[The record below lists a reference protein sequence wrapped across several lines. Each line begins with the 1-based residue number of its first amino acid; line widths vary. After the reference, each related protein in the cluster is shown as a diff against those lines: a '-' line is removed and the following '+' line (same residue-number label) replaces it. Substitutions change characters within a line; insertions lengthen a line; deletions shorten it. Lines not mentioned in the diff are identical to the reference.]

1 MPRAVYLDTPEQWA
15 DLAVRLRRARVFG
28 LDTEFYGTDLRKDST
43 VGTARI
49 HVWSVAIRRQR
60 RSPRGFHE
68 CHGFVLPAA
77 ALEHPQ
83 IRAVLEDASVR
94 KAIHNQAVDDH
105 AMHNAGVRLRGAI
118 NTLPL
123 ARWTWAGLGAWDLKG
138 LVVSK
143 LGRAPVCEYLDVVR
157 DEREITLTRER
168 SRKVTVCS
176 CGVAGCRARK
186 GHTKSKETL
195 TETVTR
201 TKIERFEIPLAE
213 IVPPSS
219 GYPTGHPRFQLLVDY
234 AAEDAIA
241 AIQVLELAQLEP
253 EPAEFPAVFGGVR
266 PRYSQA
272 AEDAIVAM
280 ERVGIPIDVPWAAE
294 TIARA
299 RADETAQLD
308 TMRPL
313 LATDCGDKTWSSPK
327 KLIAMF
333 DSLRYP
339 RSPVWAK
346 GQLKHGVPPKV
357 DGTALQ
363 WIADH
368 HAPARTLV
376 RELLQ
381 LKRIRAQLKYLAR
394 MDVPMIYPVTGPM
407 SDGDSR
413 VGAITGRLA
422 IKGKLASQQ
431 LPSREEV
438 DLYHIRRGI
447 IAGTKEP
454 SDDCIQSL

>member
-1 MPRAVYLDTPEQWA
+1 MPRAAYLDTPDQWS
-15 DLAVRLRRARVFG
+15 DLATRLRRARVFG

-83 IRAVLEDASVR
+83 IRAVLEDASIR

-105 AMHNAGVRLRGAI
+105 SMHNAGVQLRGAI
-118 NTLPL
+118 NTLAL
-123 ARWTWAGLGAWDLKG
+123 ARWVWPGLGAWDLKG
-138 LVVSK
+138 LMVSK
-143 LGRAPVCEYLDVVR
+143 LGRAPVCTYLDVVR
-157 DEREITLTRER
+157 DEREVTLTRER

-176 CGVAGCRARK
+176 CGTPGCRLRN
-186 GHTKSKETL
+186 GHAKRKETI
-195 TETVTR
+195 TEAVTR
-201 TKIERFEIPLAE
+201 AKIEQFEIPLAE
-213 IVPPSS
+213 IVPS
-219 GYPTGHPRFQLLVDY
+219 HRRFPLLVDY

-241 AIQVLELAQLEP
+241 GIQVLELAQLEP
-253 EPAEFPAVFGGVR
+253 EPAEFPEAFGGVR

-272 AEDAIVAM
+272 AENAIVAM

-294 TIARA
+294 TIVRA
-299 RADETAQLD
+299 RGDETAQLD
-308 TMRPL
+308 AMRPL
-313 LATDCGDKTWSSPK
+313 LAPGCTDKAWSSPK
-327 KLIAMF
+327 QLIAMF
-333 DSLRYP
+333 DVLRYP
-339 RSPVWAK
+339 KSPVWAK
-346 GQLKHGVPPKV
+346 GQLRHGVPPKV
-357 DGTALQ
+357 DGTALK

-368 HAPARTLV
+368 HAPARTIV
-376 RELLQ
+376 KELLQ
-381 LKRIRAQLKYLAR
+381 LKRIRAQIKYLAR

-447 IAGTKEP
+447 IAG
-454 SDDCIQSL
+454 I